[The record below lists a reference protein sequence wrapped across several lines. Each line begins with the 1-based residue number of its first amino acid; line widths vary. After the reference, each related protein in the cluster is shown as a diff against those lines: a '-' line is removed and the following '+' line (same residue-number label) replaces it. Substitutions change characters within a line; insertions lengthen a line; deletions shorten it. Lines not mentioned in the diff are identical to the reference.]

1 MTKWVFQPIFSLH
14 GILSGTVCRVVFIMW
29 GGGVAPTVWWPTA
42 IYAEAQMRGLE
53 IASIF
58 GYSYNKKISP
68 DDNKNVN
75 ATPGTGLV
83 DFPGLFKR
91 LRQGGFREG
100 SLIIECLDNVDG
112 SQLISEAIQARK
124 MLEELVA

>member
-1 MTKWVFQPIFSLH
+1 
-14 GILSGTVCRVVFIMW
+14 
-29 GGGVAPTVWWPTA
+29 
-42 IYAEAQMRGLE
+42 MRGLE

-124 MLEELVA
+124 MLEDLVA

>member
-1 MTKWVFQPIFSLH
+1 MPKDV
-14 GILSGTVCRVVFIMW
+14 
-29 GGGVAPTVWWPTA
+29 
-42 IYAEAQMRGLE
+42 
-53 IASIF
+53 
-58 GYSYNKKISP
+58 
-68 DDNKNVN
+68 NV
-75 ATPGTGLV
+75 TPGTGLA
-83 DFPGLFKR
+83 DFGAKLKR

>member
-1 MTKWVFQPIFSLH
+1 MCVKDFKMPKDV
-14 GILSGTVCRVVFIMW
+14 
-29 GGGVAPTVWWPTA
+29 
-42 IYAEAQMRGLE
+42 
-53 IASIF
+53 
-58 GYSYNKKISP
+58 
-68 DDNKNVN
+68 NV
-75 ATPGTGLV
+75 TPGTGLV